1 MIAKINALIIDFGFW
16 LILFYGK
23 CDDKVTMQAF
33 GGVYSISSLIFCFK
47 DSPFRL
53 IAMILVRNRD
63 KAIVNRL
70 LQCFQ
75 PLGFVAIQRNTDD
88 FQALGIEFIVEGYH
102 FRICF
107 PADLE

>member
-1 MIAKINALIIDFGFW
+1 
-16 LILFYGK
+16 
-23 CDDKVTMQAF
+23 MQAF

-88 FQALGIEFIVEGYH
+88 FQTLGIEFIVESYH